1 MNRMQRT
8 LERHKVQE
16 RRRGKDAES
25 KSPLVQIKGGTVGP
39 GQLCGCLE
47 QVALGNLGMLMVL

>member
-1 MNRMQRT
+1 
-8 LERHKVQE
+8 VQE